1 MNDREFWCKA
11 FLAAMGPA
19 YSDEPRRGDSHDELS
34 AYCRGAADA
43 ALEEARDAGMVT
55 GERATDH
62 ASEIDAL
69 RANNVDAS
77 EAAERDLLRAAEAL
91 DRGQAT
97 GPELE
102 RVEFT
107 AERDG
112 DTWTLSIPDVG
123 RFLVTEG
130 AELISRAG
138 VAVIHVKWGE
148 SMPPQPVEVWI
159 ERPKGG
165 A

>member
-1 MNDREFWCKA
+1 MNSDEFWCRA
-11 FLAAMGPA
+11 FLVAMGPA

-43 ALEEARDAGMVT
+43 ALAEARDAGMVT
-55 GERATDH
+55 GERA
-62 ASEIDAL
+62 ASA
-69 RANNVDAS
+69 
-77 EAAERDLLRAAEAL
+77 
-91 DRGQAT
+91 

-112 DTWTLSIPDVG
+112 DLWTLRGWELGSAGIQVLAG
-123 RFLVTEG
+123 RESYPMG
-130 AELISRAG
+130 A
-138 VAVIHVKWGE
+138 AVVHIKWDE
-148 SMPPQPVEVWI
+148 TCPPKPIEVWLV
-159 ERPKGG
+159 RKGD